1 MAPYLTASDLAGIY
15 RVSLE
20 TIYRWAS
27 QDNWRTKTTRPRKYH
42 LEDAQASYDRRRKPG
57 ARNAQTLRSLLI
69 RTTSARAGA
78 QPTGRRGN
86 LSSLKP
92 VPVATGENSL

>member
-1 MAPYLTASDLAGIY
+1 MAPYLTASDLARIY

-42 LEDAQASYDRRRKPG
+42 LEDAQASYDP
-57 ARNAQTLRSLLI
+57 
-69 RTTSARAGA
+69 
-78 QPTGRRGN
+78 
-86 LSSLKP
+86 
-92 VPVATGENSL
+92 AT